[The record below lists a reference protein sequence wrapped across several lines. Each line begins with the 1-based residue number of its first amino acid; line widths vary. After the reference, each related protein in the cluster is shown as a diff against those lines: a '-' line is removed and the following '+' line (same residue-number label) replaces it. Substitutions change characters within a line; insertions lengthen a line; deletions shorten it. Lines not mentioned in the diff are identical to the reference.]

1 MKSNRIR
8 FVRDTRGQSLIEFA
22 LILPMML
29 VVMFMITEFGRALYT
44 YNVLAT
50 AARAGARAAVVAGA
64 QTFPQRGGDRAWQ
77 ILDSAHLRT
86 GARVDLVVED
96 NFNGSTMKVV
106 RCTITRPFT
115 WVINKPVPV
124 NAGAASP
131 TVSTSGLNMTAVAL
145 MKTETF

>member
-1 MKSNRIR
+1 MKSNPIR
-8 FVRDTRGQSLIEFA
+8 FIRDARGQSLIEFA

-50 AARAGARAAVVAGA
+50 AARAGARVAVVSAVDTYKAEGGTRAGE
-64 QTFPQRGGDRAWQ
+64 
-77 ILDSAHLRT
+77 ILTAAHLDT
-86 GARVDLVVED
+86 GARVDFETRDVSGV
-96 NFNGSTMKVV
+96 KVV
-106 RCTITRPFT
+106 VCTITRPFT

-124 NAGAASP
+124 NAGSASQ
-131 TVSTSGLNMTAVAL
+131 TVTTSGLNMSAQAI